1 MTYTVALAGNPNSG
15 KTTLFNELTGSNQRV
30 GNWPGVTV
38 DKKEGRL
45 KGHKDIIIQDLP
57 GIYSLSPYTMEE
69 VVSRQYLVENR
80 PDLIVNLVDG
90 SNLVRNLYLTSQLIE
105 LGIPTILA
113 LNMMDIVKNN
123 GDIIDTKKLSE
134 LLGCPVVEIIASKK
148 KGTDALVKEI
158 VKSNGKKYFP
168 HPLTF
173 SKELEKALSEIE
185 NEIKDSTDKNLLRYY
200 SIKAFENDD
209 DMLESIKLSQSQK
222 DKINKLR
229 EDFEQKEE
237 DVAEGIITTERYD
250 ALGDISERVLKK
262 APPKLSTTDKID
274 KIVTN
279 RILGLP
285 IFALVM
291 FVIYYIAISTLG
303 TGATDAANGFFEDTL
318 TPATADFLT
327 NLGIND
333 VLVGL
338 ATDGIIAGVGAVL
351 GFLPQMLV
359 LFALL
364 SILEDI
370 GYMARV
376 AFVMDRVFRKFG
388 LSGKSF
394 IPVMIGTGCSVPG
407 IQSSRTIENQRDRRI
422 TIMTTSFMPCSAK
435 LPVIA
440 LIAGAFF
447 EQEQALVTFSFYII
461 GIFAVIISGVILKK
475 FREFASE
482 PAPFVMELP
491 PYHAPRITSVL
502 RDVFNKGMAF
512 VKRAGT
518 IILVSSII
526 IWFLSSFDF
535 SFNMVEA
542 ESENSILAVVGG
554 YVAVLLKPLGFGQW
568 QSAVATITGFVAKEN
583 VVSTMGVVLGIGS
596 DLDETNRQLITAF
609 NAAIGTPIAGYSFLL
624 FNMLCMPCFAAVGA
638 IKTEMNNNRWTL
650 IAIGYQ
656 MIFAYSIA
664 FIFYNLAN
672 FFLYGIFS
680 IKTILAVIVLI
691 GILYLIFRPVKYKEK
706 KKKYKVRLAQQGR

>member
-1 MTYTVALAGNPNSG
+1 MYTIALAGNPNSG
-15 KTTLFNELTGSNQRV
+15 KTTLFNELTGSSQRV

-38 DKKEGRL
+38 DKKEGKL
-45 KGHKDIIIQDLP
+45 KGHDDIIIEDLP

-69 VVSRQYLVENR
+69 VVSRRYLVENR

-90 SNLVRNLYLTSQLIE
+90 SNLIRNLYLTSQLIE

-113 LNMMDIVKNN
+113 LNMMDIVKNS
-123 GDIIDTKKLSE
+123 GDFIDADKLSK
-134 LLGCPVVEIIASKK
+134 LLACPVVEIVASKK
-148 KGTDALVKEI
+148 KGMDDLI
-158 VKSNGKKYFP
+158 KKIEENKRGGNLPNSLKYDDD
-168 HPLTF
+168 
-173 SKELEKALSEIE
+173 LEKALSDIG
-185 NEIKDSTDKNLLRYY
+185 NEIKGNVDKNLLRYY
-200 SIKAFENDD
+200 SIKAFEDD
-209 DMLESIKLSQSQK
+209 EDIFRNIKLNQSEK
-222 DKINKLR
+222 DKIKKIR
-229 EDFEQKEE
+229 EDYEKKED
-237 DVAEGIITTERYD
+237 DVAEGIITTARYD
-250 ALGDISERVLKK
+250 ALGEVGDLVLKK

-279 RILGLP
+279 RLLGLP
-285 IFALVM
+285 IFALIM

-303 TGATDAANGFFEDTL
+303 TGATDFVNGFFEETL
-318 TPATADFLT
+318 TPAVGDFLT
-327 NLGIND
+327 NIGING

-338 ATDGIIAGVGAVL
+338 VTEGIIAGVGAVL

-407 IQSSRTIENQRDRRI
+407 IQASRTIENERDRRI

-447 EQEQALVTFSFYII
+447 RKDQALVTFSFYVI
-461 GIFAVIISGVILKK
+461 GILAVILSGIILKK
-475 FREFASE
+475 FKDFASE

-491 PYHAPRITSVL
+491 PYHAPRVTSVL
-502 RDVFNKGMAF
+502 RDVYNKGMSF

-518 IILVSSII
+518 IILVSAII
-526 IWFLSSFDF
+526 IWFLSNFDF

-542 ESENSILAVVGG
+542 ESKNSILAVIGG
-554 YVAVLLKPLGFGQW
+554 YIALIFRPLGFGQW

-583 VVSTMGVVLGIGS
+583 VVSTMGVVLGLGS
-596 DLDETNRQLITAF
+596 GLDETSAQLLSAF
-609 NAAIGTPIAGYSFLL
+609 NIAIGTPVAGYSFLL

-650 IAIGYQ
+650 IAVGYQ
-656 MIFAYSIA
+656 MLFAYAIS
-664 FIFYNLAN
+664 FIFYHFAN
-672 FFLYGIFS
+672 FYFYGIFS
-680 IKTILAVIVLI
+680 YMTILAVIVFI
-691 GILYLIFRPVKYKEK
+691 GLLYLIFRPVKYKEEK
-706 KKKYKVRLAQQGR
+706 TAKKVRLLQGGR

>member
-15 KTTLFNELTGSNQRV
+15 KTTLFNELTGSSQRV

-38 DKKEGRL
+38 DKKEGKL
-45 KGHKDIIIQDLP
+45 KSYKDITIQDLP

-69 VVSRQYLVENR
+69 VVSRGYLVDNR

-90 SNLVRNLYLTSQLIE
+90 SNLIRNLYLTSQLIE

-113 LNMMDIVKNN
+113 LNMMDIVKSN
-123 GDIIDTKKLSE
+123 GDIIDTNKLSSI
-134 LLGCPVVEIIASKK
+134 LGCPVVEITASKK
-148 KGTDALVKEI
+148 KGIDKLVDEI
-158 VKSNGKKYFP
+158 VKSQKIKDLP
-168 HPLTF
+168 HPLTY
-173 SKELEKALSEIE
+173 SSDLEKTLAAIGDMLKGSV
-185 NEIKDSTDKNLLRYY
+185 KDELLRYY
-200 SIKAFENDD
+200 SIKAFENDE
-209 DMLESIKLSQSQK
+209 DMFENISLTSDKK
-222 DKINKLR
+222 DKIGSLR
-229 EDFEQKEE
+229 KEFEEKED
-237 DVAEGIITTERYD
+237 DIAEGIITTERYD
-250 ALGDISERVLKK
+250 ALADVGDKALRK

-303 TGATDAANGFFEDTL
+303 TGLTDTVNGFFEETL

-327 NLGIND
+327 NIGIND

-338 ATDGIIAGVGAVL
+338 VTDGIIAGVGAVL

-407 IQSSRTIENQRDRRI
+407 IQASRTIENERDRRI

-447 EQEQALVTFSFYII
+447 KENQALVTFSFYAI
-461 GIFAVIISGVILKK
+461 GIFAVIISGITLKK
-475 FREFASE
+475 FKEFASE

-491 PYHAPRITSVL
+491 PYHLPRITSVL
-502 RDVFNKGMAF
+502 RDVFNKGMSF

-526 IWFLSSFDF
+526 IWFLSNFDF
-535 SFNMVEA
+535 SFKMVEA
-542 ESENSILAVVGG
+542 ESQNSILAVIGG
-554 YVAVLLKPLGFGQW
+554 YIAVLFKPLGFGEW

-583 VVSTMGVVLGIGS
+583 VVSTMGVVLGIGA
-596 DLDETNRQLITAF
+596 DLDETSRELITAF
-609 NAAIGTPIAGYSFLL
+609 NAAIGTPVAGYSFLL

-650 IAIGYQ
+650 IAVGYQ
-656 MIFAYSIA
+656 MIFAYCIA
-664 FIFYNLAN
+664 FVFYHFAN
-672 FFLYGIFS
+672 FFVYGLFS
-680 IKTILAVIVLI
+680 FMTILAILVFIVM
-691 GILYLIFRPVKYKEK
+691 LYLIFRPVKYKEEK
-706 KKKYKVRLAQQGR
+706 RRYKLKLSEQGR

>member
-1 MTYTVALAGNPNSG
+1 MVYTVALAGNPNSG
-15 KTTLFNELTGSNQRV
+15 KTTLFNELTGSSQRV

-38 DKKEGRL
+38 DKKEGKL

-69 VVSRQYLVENR
+69 VVSREYLVDQR

-90 SNLVRNLYLTSQLIE
+90 SNLIRNLYLTSQLIE
-105 LGIPTILA
+105 LGIPTIIA
-113 LNMMDIVKNN
+113 LNMMDIVKSN
-123 GDIIDTKKLSE
+123 GDVIDKDNLSKI
-134 LLGCPVVEIIASKK
+134 LGCPVVEIVASKK
-148 KGTDALVKEI
+148 QGTKDLINEI
-158 VKSNGKKYFP
+158 VKSENKLSLPNPLKY
-168 HPLTF
+168 
-173 SKELEKALSEIE
+173 SGELEEALEKISSEISGSV
-185 NEIKDSTDKNLLRYY
+185 DSKLERYL
-200 SIKAFENDD
+200 SIKAFENDE
-209 DMLESIKLSQSQK
+209 DMFGNISLSS
-222 DKINKLR
+222 DKKENINKIR
-229 EDFEQKEE
+229 EDFETKED
-237 DVAEGIITTERYD
+237 DVAEGIVTTERYE
-250 ALGDISERVLKK
+250 ALGEVGEKVLKK

-291 FVIYYIAISTLG
+291 FVIYYIAISTIG
-303 TGATDAANGFFEDTL
+303 TGATDAVNGFFEDTM
-318 TPATADFLT
+318 TPAVADFLT
-327 NLGIND
+327 NIGISD
-333 VLVGL
+333 VLVSL
-338 ATDGIIAGVGAVL
+338 ATDGIISGVGAVL

-359 LFALL
+359 LFAQL

-376 AFVMDRVFRKFG
+376 AFVMDRVFRRFG

-407 IQSSRTIENQRDRRI
+407 IQSSRTIENERDRRI
-422 TIMTTSFMPCSAK
+422 TIITTSFMPCSAK

-447 EQEQALVTFSFYII
+447 KENQALVTFSFYII
-461 GIFAVIISGVILKK
+461 GILSVIISGIILKK
-475 FREFASE
+475 FKEFASS

-491 PYHAPRITSVL
+491 PYHAPRVTSVL
-502 RDVFNKGMAF
+502 RDMFNKGMSF

-526 IWFLSSFDF
+526 IWFLSNFDF
-535 SFNMVEA
+535 SFKLVEA
-542 ESENSILAVVGG
+542 ESENSILAVLGG
-554 YVAVLLKPLGFGQW
+554 YLAVLFKPLGFGQW

-583 VVSTMGVVLGIGS
+583 VVSTMGVVLGIGA

-609 NAAIGTPIAGYSFLL
+609 NQAIGTPVAGYSFLL

-638 IKTEMNNNRWTL
+638 IKTEMKNNRWTL

-656 MIFAYSIA
+656 MTYAYAIA
-664 FIFYNLAN
+664 FVFYHLAN
-672 FFLYGIFS
+672 FFVYKEFS
-680 IKTILAVIVLI
+680 IMTILSLIVLAA
-691 GILYLIFRPVKYKEK
+691 ILYLIFRPVKYKEEK
-706 KKKYKVRLAQQGR
+706 RTYKLNLARK

>member
-1 MTYTVALAGNPNSG
+1 MVYTVALAGNPNSG
-15 KTTLFNELTGSNQRV
+15 KTTLFNELTGSSQRV

-38 DKKEGRL
+38 DKKEGKL
-45 KGHKDIIIQDLP
+45 KEHKDIIIQDLP

-69 VVSRQYLVENR
+69 VVSREYLVDQR

-90 SNLVRNLYLTSQLIE
+90 SNLIRNLYLTSQLIE
-105 LGIPTILA
+105 LGIPTIIA
-113 LNMMDIVKNN
+113 LNMMDIVKSN
-123 GDIIDTKKLSE
+123 GDVIDKDNLSKI
-134 LLGCPVVEIIASKK
+134 LGCPVVEIVASKK
-148 KGTDALVKEI
+148 QGTKDLINEI
-158 VKSNGKKYFP
+158 VKSENKLSLPNPLKY
-168 HPLTF
+168 
-173 SKELEKALSEIE
+173 SGELEEALEKISSEISGSV
-185 NEIKDSTDKNLLRYY
+185 DSKLERYL
-200 SIKAFENDD
+200 SIKAFENDE
-209 DMLESIKLSQSQK
+209 DMFGNISLSS
-222 DKINKLR
+222 DKKENINKIR
-229 EDFEQKEE
+229 EDFETKED
-237 DVAEGIITTERYD
+237 DVAEGIVTTERYE
-250 ALGDISERVLKK
+250 ALGEVGEKVLKK

-291 FVIYYIAISTLG
+291 FVIYYIAISTIG
-303 TGATDAANGFFEDTL
+303 TGATDAVNGFFEDTM
-318 TPATADFLT
+318 TPAVADFLT
-327 NLGIND
+327 NIGISD
-333 VLVGL
+333 VLVSL
-338 ATDGIIAGVGAVL
+338 ATDGIISGVGAVL

-359 LFALL
+359 LFAQL

-376 AFVMDRVFRKFG
+376 AFVMDRVFRRFG

-407 IQSSRTIENQRDRRI
+407 IQSSRTIENERDRRI
-422 TIMTTSFMPCSAK
+422 TIITTSFMPCSAK

-447 EQEQALVTFSFYII
+447 KENQALVTFSFYIV
-461 GIFAVIISGVILKK
+461 GIVSVIISGIILKK
-475 FREFASE
+475 FKEFASN

-491 PYHAPRITSVL
+491 PYHAPRVTSVL
-502 RDVFNKGMAF
+502 RDMFNKGMAF

-526 IWFLSSFDF
+526 IWFLSNFDF
-535 SFNMVEA
+535 SFKLVEA
-542 ESENSILAVVGG
+542 ESENSILAVLGG
-554 YVAVLLKPLGFGQW
+554 YLAVLFKPLGFGQW

-583 VVSTMGVVLGIGS
+583 VVSTMGVVLGIGA

-609 NAAIGTPIAGYSFLL
+609 NQAIGTPVAGYSFLL

-638 IKTEMNNNRWTL
+638 IKTEMKNNRWTL

-656 MIFAYSIA
+656 MTYAYAIA
-664 FIFYNLAN
+664 FVFYHLAN
-672 FFLYGIFS
+672 FFVYKEFS
-680 IKTILAVIVLI
+680 IMTILSLIVLAA
-691 GILYLIFRPVKYKEK
+691 ILYLIFRPVKYKEEK
-706 KKKYKVRLAQQGR
+706 RTYKLNLARK

>member
-15 KTTLFNELTGSNQRV
+15 KTTLFNELTGSSQRV

-38 DKKEGRL
+38 DKKEGKL
-45 KGHKDIIIQDLP
+45 KEHKDIIIQDLP

-69 VVSRQYLVENR
+69 VVSREYLVDQR

-90 SNLVRNLYLTSQLIE
+90 SNLIRNLYLTSQLIE
-105 LGIPTILA
+105 LGIPTIIA
-113 LNMMDIVKNN
+113 LNMMDIVKSN
-123 GDIIDTKKLSE
+123 GDVIDKDNLSKI
-134 LLGCPVVEIIASKK
+134 LGCPVVEIVASKK
-148 KGTDALVKEI
+148 QGTKDLINEI
-158 VKSNGKKYFP
+158 VKSENKLSLPNPLKY
-168 HPLTF
+168 
-173 SKELEKALSEIE
+173 SGELEEALEKISSEISGSV
-185 NEIKDSTDKNLLRYY
+185 DSKLERYL
-200 SIKAFENDD
+200 SIKAFENDE
-209 DMLESIKLSQSQK
+209 DMFGNISLSS
-222 DKINKLR
+222 DKKENINKIR
-229 EDFEQKEE
+229 EDFETKED
-237 DVAEGIITTERYD
+237 DVAEGIVTTERYE
-250 ALGDISERVLKK
+250 ALGEVGEKVLKK

-291 FVIYYIAISTLG
+291 FVIYYIAISTIG
-303 TGATDAANGFFEDTL
+303 TGATDAVNGFFEDTM
-318 TPATADFLT
+318 TPAVADFLT
-327 NLGIND
+327 NIGISD
-333 VLVGL
+333 VLVSL
-338 ATDGIIAGVGAVL
+338 ATDGIISGVGAVL

-359 LFALL
+359 LFAQL

-376 AFVMDRVFRKFG
+376 AFVMDRVFRRFG

-407 IQSSRTIENQRDRRI
+407 IQSSRTIENERDRRI
-422 TIMTTSFMPCSAK
+422 TIITTSFMPCSAK

-447 EQEQALVTFSFYII
+447 KENQALVTFSFYIV
-461 GIFAVIISGVILKK
+461 GIVSVIISGIILKK
-475 FREFASE
+475 FKEFASN

-491 PYHAPRITSVL
+491 PYHAPRVTSVL
-502 RDVFNKGMAF
+502 RDMFNKGMAF

-526 IWFLSSFDF
+526 IWFLSNFDF
-535 SFNMVEA
+535 SFKLVEA
-542 ESENSILAVVGG
+542 ESENSILAVLGG
-554 YVAVLLKPLGFGQW
+554 YLAVLFKPLGFGQW

-583 VVSTMGVVLGIGS
+583 VVSTMGVVLGIGA

-609 NAAIGTPIAGYSFLL
+609 NQAIGTPVAGYSFLL

-638 IKTEMNNNRWTL
+638 IKTEMKNNRWTL

-656 MIFAYSIA
+656 MTYAYAIA
-664 FIFYNLAN
+664 FVFYHLAN
-672 FFLYGIFS
+672 FFVYKEFS
-680 IKTILAVIVLI
+680 IMTILSLIVLAA
-691 GILYLIFRPVKYKEK
+691 ILYLIFRPVKYKEEK
-706 KKKYKVRLAQQGR
+706 RTYKLNLARK

>member
-1 MTYTVALAGNPNSG
+1 MVYTVALAGNPNSG
-15 KTTLFNELTGSNQRV
+15 KTTLFNELTGSSQRV

-38 DKKEGRL
+38 DKKEGKL

-69 VVSRQYLVENR
+69 VVSREYLVDQR

-90 SNLVRNLYLTSQLIE
+90 SNLIRNLYLTSQLIE
-105 LGIPTILA
+105 LGIPTIIA
-113 LNMMDIVKNN
+113 LNMMDIVKSN
-123 GDIIDTKKLSE
+123 GDVIDKDNLSKI
-134 LLGCPVVEIIASKK
+134 LGCPVVEIVASKK
-148 KGTDALVKEI
+148 QGTKDLINEI
-158 VKSNGKKYFP
+158 VKSENKKSLP
-168 HPLTF
+168 NPLKY
-173 SKELEKALSEIE
+173 SGELEEALEKISSEISGSV
-185 NEIKDSTDKNLLRYY
+185 DSKLERYL
-200 SIKAFENDD
+200 SIKAFENDE
-209 DMLESIKLSQSQK
+209 DMFGNISLSS
-222 DKINKLR
+222 DKKENINKIR
-229 EDFEQKEE
+229 EDFEKIED
-237 DVAEGIITTERYD
+237 DVAEGIVTTERYE
-250 ALGDISERVLKK
+250 ALGEVGEKVLKK

-303 TGATDAANGFFEDTL
+303 TGATDAVNGFFEDTM
-318 TPATADFLT
+318 TPAVADFLT
-327 NLGIND
+327 NIGISD
-333 VLVGL
+333 VLVSL
-338 ATDGIIAGVGAVL
+338 ATDGIISGVGAVL

-359 LFALL
+359 LFAQL

-376 AFVMDRVFRKFG
+376 AFVMDRVFRRFG

-407 IQSSRTIENQRDRRI
+407 IQSSRTIENERDRRI
-422 TIMTTSFMPCSAK
+422 TIITTSFMPCSAK

-447 EQEQALVTFSFYII
+447 KENQALVTFSFYIV
-461 GIFAVIISGVILKK
+461 GIVSVIISGIILKK
-475 FREFASE
+475 FKEFASN

-491 PYHAPRITSVL
+491 PYHAPRVTSVL
-502 RDVFNKGMAF
+502 RDMFNKGMSF

-526 IWFLSSFDF
+526 IWFLSNFDF
-535 SFNMVEA
+535 SFKLVEA
-542 ESENSILAVVGG
+542 ESENSILAVLGG
-554 YVAVLLKPLGFGQW
+554 YLAVLFKPLGFGQW

-583 VVSTMGVVLGIGS
+583 VVSTMGVVLGIGA

-609 NAAIGTPIAGYSFLL
+609 NQAIGTPVAGYSFLL

-638 IKTEMNNNRWTL
+638 IKTEMKNNRWTL
-650 IAIGYQ
+650 ITIGYQ
-656 MIFAYSIA
+656 MTYAYAIA
-664 FIFYNLAN
+664 FVFYHLAN
-672 FFLYGIFS
+672 FFVYKEFS
-680 IKTILAVIVLI
+680 IMTILSLIVLAA
-691 GILYLIFRPVKYKEK
+691 ILYLIFRPVKYKEEK
-706 KKKYKVRLAQQGR
+706 RTYKLNLARK

>member
-542 ESENSILAVVGG
+542 ESENSILAVIGG